1 MILCPHTSTTIN
13 LRLPSTRVPARTMTS
28 AHKNLTP
35 VTSPLRSCS
44 AAHTNSNEMVSSLD
58 DMNVDGVADEP
69 ASRTKNLKPVVGTD
83 ALESP
88 KTTQKQPSEKSEK
101 KQLDK
106 RIVAIYQKSCEK
118 SNSSQNPMPDL
129 NSKSAQCN
137 DPSSKKTSGKKI
149 MKDMALMDPKKCELA
164 AHYHNEHD
172 ASRRSAS
179 LESPLN
185 SDTEEPTPKKVA
197 LKFPTNNSVPKSP
210 TNANRK
216 GAIMQR
222 TLSKKNRK
230 EWVIADFGC
239 ITVGTTGHR
248 GYSTISLTGFSD
260 KMARKIGNEIAQ
272 HAGTRGVRKERVWGY
287 GYEFQLRGDP
297 WGGRKSEYES
307 KISAK
312 CLGRVVGDG
321 GANKEQ
327 TFLRYLL
334 EVMRQNGYILHLANQ
349 ALLHGNFYFKK
360 APTLAK
366 GTTEMMTIS
375 FHEPNRLR
383 LTCAPDELL
392 DAVEDLLSEHPR
404 FKGERKKIQKI
415 TNGAPK
421 SAEYKFPE
429 VSWQPW
435 HFFVQ
440 AFPEKRMRVSKARAI
455 KLELMNL
462 LEEHGWQ
469 PMLSSDKPISSNND
483 RAEHVGSTWYYYRD
497 RDTINAKGLE
507 VEGI

>member
-1 MILCPHTSTTIN
+1 M
-13 LRLPSTRVPARTMTS
+13 A
-28 AHKNLTP
+28 
-35 VTSPLRSCS
+35 
-44 AAHTNSNEMVSSLD
+44 SSLD
-58 DMNVDGVADEP
+58 DMNVDGVGDQP
-69 ASRTKNLKPVVGTD
+69 ASRTKNFKPVVGKVV
-83 ALESP
+83 LQSP
-88 KTTQKQPSEKSEK
+88 KTTKEQRTEKSEE

-106 RIVAIYQKSCEK
+106 KIVAIYQKSCEK
-118 SNSSQNPMPDL
+118 SNSAKNPKPDL
-129 NSKSAQCN
+129 PSKPAQCN
-137 DPSSKKTSGKKI
+137 DPSSKKPAGKAVPKTL
-149 MKDMALMDPKKCELA
+149 ALLDPSKCELA
-164 AHYHNEHD
+164 AHYRNEHN
-172 ASRRSAS
+172 ALRRSAS
-179 LESPLN
+179 LGSPTN
-185 SDTEEPTPKKVA
+185 SDTDEPTPKKAV
-197 LKFPTNNSVPKSP
+197 LNCPTNNSMPTSP
-210 TNANRK
+210 ANPNRK
-216 GAIMQR
+216 AASKGVTQR

-260 KMARKIGNEIAQ
+260 KMARKLGKEIAQ

-307 KISAK
+307 KVSAEY
-312 CLGRVVGDG
+312 LGRVVGDG

-327 TFLRYLL
+327 TFLRHLL
-334 EVMRQNGYILHLANQ
+334 EVMRRNGYTLHLANQ

-360 APTLAK
+360 AATLAK
-366 GTTEMMTIS
+366 GTTEIMTIS

-404 FKGERKKIQKI
+404 FKGERKKTKKI
-415 TNGAPK
+415 SNGVPK
-421 SAEYKFPE
+421 SAEYKVPE
-429 VSWQPW
+429 VSWQAW
-435 HFFVQ
+435 NFFVQ

-462 LEEHGWQ
+462 LEEHGWK
-469 PMLSSDKPISSNND
+469 PIMSSDKPISSKNY

-497 RDTINAKGLE
+497 RDTIKAKGEE
-507 VEGI
+507 VEGIGAAEGCILKQAH